1 MPTDDEF
8 QEALATVRQY
18 IEDVDGEVVGEIDA
32 VDGDESAKGFVGD
45 HGGTVYQVFGS
56 PDWEFFRL
64 QAKYEASHEVAGLLK
79 AGELDADAVGG
90 SGEVEVEIDE
100 DDVEAGFRKMREIWS
115 GNSDEE
121 RAQVAGALTQLLA
134 REAAGYAVL
143 KREGVPHGVRV
154 VKKIYPYEDGFDRR
168 RFDDAVMTVVD
179 VLIPARQQLRN
190 AFDVTGRVQIGS
202 GSAEEAG
209 AGQDRAFR

>member
-1 MPTDDEF
+1 MPAQDEF
-8 QEALATVRQY
+8 DDALETVHQY
-18 IEDVDGEVVGEIDA
+18 IGDVDGEVVGEIDA
-32 VDGDESAKGFVGD
+32 VDGDESAKGFVGN

-64 QAKYEASHEVAGLLK
+64 QAKYEASHEVAGLVK
-79 AGELDADAVGG
+79 AEELDAADVDAA
-90 SGEVEVEIDE
+90 GEVEVEIDE
-100 DDVEAGFRKMREIWS
+100 EDVETGFRKMQEIWQAK
-115 GNSDEE
+115 SDEE
-121 RAQVAGALTQLLA
+121 RAQIAGGLTQLLA

-143 KREGVPHGVRV
+143 KREEVPHGVRV

-202 GSAEEAG
+202 GSAEDTG
-209 AGQDRAFR
+209 ASEDRAFR